1 MKYKYVADSCCE
13 FPDFFAETHDCVR
26 VPLTIMVGS
35 DTFIDDD
42 TFNQAEFLK
51 KVAEYPKCPKSSCP
65 SPESYMKAFDG
76 DADAVFVT
84 TLSADLSGSY
94 NSAMLARELYLEENP
109 KKKIHV
115 FNSESA
121 SGGEAQILMKAAELA
136 EQGLSFEEIV
146 EKTTEFARSQQT
158 YFVLES
164 LETLRKNGRLSAMK
178 ALAATAL
185 NIKPVCKSNHGVIEQ
200 VAIARGMK
208 KALDKMVDM
217 SLEAVPDTKDRT
229 LYISHVNCKER
240 AEKVLASYV
249 AKAEFAR
256 TIINDTAG
264 ISSMYANDGGI
275 IVTI

>member
-13 FPDFFAETHDCVR
+13 FPAFFTETHDCER
-26 VPLTIMVGS
+26 VPLTIMVGEE
-35 DTFIDDD
+35 TFIDDES
-42 TFNQAEFLK
+42 FNQAEFLK
-51 KVAEYPKCPKSSCP
+51 KVAAYPKCPKSSCP
-65 SPESYMKAFDG
+65 SPEAYMRAFDG
-76 DADAVFVT
+76 DADEIFVS
-84 TLSADLSGSY
+84 TLSAELSGSY
-94 NSAMLARELYLEENP
+94 NSAVLARDLYLEEHP
-109 KKKIHV
+109 EKKIHV

-121 SGGEAQILMKAAELA
+121 SGGEAQVLMKAAELA

-146 EKTTEFARSQQT
+146 EKTSEYVHGMQT

-217 SLEAVPDTKDRT
+217 SLEVVGDTKDKT
-229 LYISHVNCKER
+229 LYISHTNCHER
-240 AEKVLASYV
+240 AEKVLAAYV
-249 AKAEFAR
+249 AKAEFKR
-256 TIINDTAG
+256 TVINDTAG
-264 ISSMYANDGGI
+264 ISTMYANDGGI
-275 IVTI
+275 IVTL